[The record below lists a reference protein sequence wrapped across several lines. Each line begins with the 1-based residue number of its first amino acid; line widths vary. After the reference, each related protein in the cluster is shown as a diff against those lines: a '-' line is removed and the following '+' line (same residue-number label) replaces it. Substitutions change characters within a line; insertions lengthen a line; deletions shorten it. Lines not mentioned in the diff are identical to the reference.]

1 MLESATGEVV
11 VIRLRLLALT
21 AACAALILVVGISAE
36 AQHTGPSLVFGT
48 AQVSL
53 GMTPEQ
59 VEKSLADAARHIEF
73 MKGDKHTA
81 LVRVNNSKEPEDV
94 EGQVTF
100 FNGRLVYAAFDFP
113 TPRDAHE
120 LALELAGAVDGMDS
134 KECRVSNFSGHGTG
148 GGYSETRFDCGAK
161 GFEVVT
167 VEPLGRNER
176 YTPELKMTIGEIP
189 RVN

>member
-1 MLESATGEVV
+1 MARSRVPALVFVAAVA
-11 VIRLRLLALT
+11 ALT
-21 AACAALILVVGISAE
+21 LSGE
-36 AQHTGPSLVFGT
+36 AQHKAPSIAFGG

-59 VEKSLADAARHIEF
+59 VEKNLADASRHIEF
-73 MKGDKHTA
+73 LKQDQHTA
-81 LVRVNNSKEPEDV
+81 RVRVNNSKEPAGD

-120 LALELAGAVDGMDS
+120 LAQELAGAVDAMES
-134 KECRVSNFSGHGTG
+134 KECSVLSFSGHGTG

-167 VEPLGRNER
+167 VEPLGTNER

-189 RVN
+189 RGN